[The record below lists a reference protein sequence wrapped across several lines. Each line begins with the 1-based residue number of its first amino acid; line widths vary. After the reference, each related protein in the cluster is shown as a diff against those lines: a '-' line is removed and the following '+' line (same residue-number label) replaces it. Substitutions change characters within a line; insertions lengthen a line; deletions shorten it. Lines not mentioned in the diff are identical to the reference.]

1 MIEKAIETGC
11 IEHAQGFLM
20 LTVHEYGCGR
30 GNRCW
35 AYTGISVR
43 MSLEVGL
50 HKEMIYEEP
59 TGTVLNLDRWYWYET
74 RRRTFWDA
82 FIHDKFAGAS
92 TGRPIILDHSDCEIM
107 LPVDYNVLDLDSS
120 DDFYQCSLNKTKLV
134 HYHIVRDALGN
145 ITGIQCNHMNPELP
159 EQKPLLKKIGWD
171 SHIIEEVVILG
182 RVTQLVN
189 RGYNIDDGIYGPYK
203 EKSDFEKLDK
213 ELDKWAEAL
222 PVQIR
227 NTPANLEHFRE
238 LNSEYRSAKF
248 LLGHVLHNSLL
259 VLLNRPSL
267 VIADMPA
274 LGQVTQEVQDRV
286 HKSMDK
292 CLAAADNVTVMLKD
306 LCCQIDVIP
315 PFITYLVYTTATV
328 MVNSSFSVNPIE
340 SQKAKAALNEYFR
353 FLAEMRVYWAMADK
367 LYTMIHDL
375 YSVHQ
380 KVIDMNQLST
390 IAPGST
396 SAATSWNNSSNNEL
410 TPSAGQSSGHSYDN
424 STYPYPCSSAIPMR
438 KLPMAEV
445 SLSTSDY
452 TLDHGVEYNCA
463 FATATSDVNN
473 TNNNGFLQNMRGRSL
488 LNDSSPS
495 PFDVWIQQQQQAKKP
510 S

>member
-1 MIEKAIETGC
+1 
-11 IEHAQGFLM
+11 
-20 LTVHEYGCGR
+20 
-30 GNRCW
+30 
-35 AYTGISVR
+35 
-43 MSLEVGL
+43 
-50 HKEMIYEEP
+50 
-59 TGTVLNLDRWYWYET
+59 
-74 RRRTFWDA
+74 
-82 FIHDKFAGAS
+82 
-92 TGRPIILDHSDCEIM
+92 
-107 LPVDYNVLDLDSS
+107 
-120 DDFYQCSLNKTKLV
+120 
-134 HYHIVRDALGN
+134 
-145 ITGIQCNHMNPELP
+145 
-159 EQKPLLKKIGWD
+159 
-171 SHIIEEVVILG
+171 
-182 RVTQLVN
+182 
-189 RGYNIDDGIYGPYK
+189 
-203 EKSDFEKLDK
+203 
-213 ELDKWAEAL
+213 
-222 PVQIR
+222 
-227 NTPANLEHFRE
+227 
-238 LNSEYRSAKF
+238 
-248 LLGHVLHNSLL
+248 
-259 VLLNRPSL
+259 
-267 VIADMPA
+267 
-274 LGQVTQEVQDRV
+274 
-286 HKSMDK
+286 
-292 CLAAADNVTVMLKD
+292 
-306 LCCQIDVIP
+306 
-315 PFITYLVYTTATV
+315 
-328 MVNSSFSVNPIE
+328 
-340 SQKAKAALNEYFR
+340 
-353 FLAEMRVYWAMADK
+353 MRVYWAMADK